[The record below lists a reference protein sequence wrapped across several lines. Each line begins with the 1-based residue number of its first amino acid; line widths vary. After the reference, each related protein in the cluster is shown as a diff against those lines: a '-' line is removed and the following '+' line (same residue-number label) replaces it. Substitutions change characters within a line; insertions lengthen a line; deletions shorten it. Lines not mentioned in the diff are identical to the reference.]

1 MATTLPPL
9 AVLGGARTPFAKAF
23 GALAKVPAD
32 QLGRI
37 AVERVLSRT
46 AIRPAEVGEVI
57 FGNIA
62 GPPDA
67 ANISRVI
74 ALRSGVPMDRP
85 AHTVSRNC
93 ASGIDAVVAAWHAL
107 SEGRT
112 DLVVAGGTESMTNIP
127 FLWNDRAK
135 DWFVEFSRAGFG
147 RKLALLGRLR
157 PRMLKPVIALE
168 KGLTDPTCGLNMG
181 ETAEVLA
188 KEFGITRDEQD
199 RFALTSHERAVAAW
213 RRGFYA
219 DEVVPV
225 PAELTGGAALDRDT
239 GPRPNQSLEALAK
252 LKPIFDK
259 AHGTVTAGN
268 SCPITDGAAAMVVT
282 LADRAAGREPLGY
295 IRDYAVAGCDPRRMG
310 LAPVFAIN
318 KLLRKTGLR
327 LADFELVEIN
337 EAFAAQVL
345 ACRKALAS
353 DEFARKELG
362 TERAVGELDPDRLNV
377 SGGAIALGHP
387 VGSSGARLIITLLRS
402 LRDRGLRRGLATLC
416 AEGGQ
421 GAAVWVETTLS

>member
-1 MATTLPPL
+1 
-9 AVLGGARTPFAKAF
+9 
-23 GALAKVPAD
+23 
-32 QLGRI
+32 
-37 AVERVLSRT
+37 
-46 AIRPAEVGEVI
+46 
-57 FGNIA
+57 
-62 GPPDA
+62 
-67 ANISRVI
+67 
-74 ALRSGVPMDRP
+74 
-85 AHTVSRNC
+85 
-93 ASGIDAVVAAWHAL
+93 
-107 SEGRT
+107 
-112 DLVVAGGTESMTNIP
+112 
-127 FLWNDRAK
+127 
-135 DWFVEFSRAGFG
+135 
-147 RKLALLGRLR
+147 
-157 PRMLKPVIALE
+157 MLKPVIALE

-188 KEFGITRDEQD
+188 KEFGIGRDEQD
-199 RFALTSHERAVAAW
+199 RFALTSHQRAVAAW
-213 RRGFYA
+213 KRGFFA

-225 PAELTGGAALDRDT
+225 PAELTGGQAVDRDT

-259 AHGTVTAGN
+259 ANGTVTAGN

-282 LADRAAGREPLGY
+282 LADRAAGRQPLGY

-310 LAPVFAIN
+310 LAPVFATH

-353 DEFARKELG
+353 DEFARRELG
-362 TERAVGELDPDRLNV
+362 AEKAVGELDSERLNV
-377 SGGAIALGHP
+377 NGGAIALGHP
-387 VGSSGARLIITLLRS
+387 VGSSGARLIITLLRG

-421 GAAVWVETTLS
+421 GAAVWVETNAGSTG

>member
-1 MATTLPPL
+1 MATPLPPL
-9 AVLGGARTPFAKAF
+9 AVLAGVRTPFAKAY
-23 GALAKVPAD
+23 GSLSKVPAD
-32 QLGRI
+32 QLGRV
-37 AVERVLSRT
+37 AVEAVLPR
-46 AIRPAEVGEVI
+46 AGIRPADVGEVI

-74 ALRSGVPMDRP
+74 ALRSGIPMDRA

-93 ASGIDAVVAAWHAL
+93 ASGIDAVVSGWHAL
-107 SEGRT
+107 TEGRT

-127 FLWNDRAK
+127 FLWNERAK

-157 PRMLKPVIALE
+157 PRMFKPDVALE

-181 ETAEVLA
+181 QTAEVLA
-188 KEFGITRDEQD
+188 REFGITRDEQD
-199 RFALTSHERAVAAW
+199 RFALASHQRAVAAW
-213 RRGFYA
+213 KRGFFA

-225 PAELTGGAALDRDT
+225 PAEMTGGAAVDRDT

-259 AHGTVTAGN
+259 ANGTVTPGN
-268 SCPITDGAAAMVVT
+268 SCPITDGAAAMVLT
-282 LADRAAGREPLGY
+282 LADRAAGREVRGY
-295 IRDYAVAGCDPRRMG
+295 VRGYALAGCDPRRMG
-310 LAPVFAIN
+310 LAPVFAIH
-318 KLLRKTGLR
+318 KLLGKTGLR

-345 ACRKALAS
+345 ACKKALAS

-362 TERAVGELDPDRLNV
+362 ADRAVGELDPDRLNV
-377 SGGAIALGHP
+377 NGGAIALGHP
-387 VGSSGARLIITLLRS
+387 VGTSGARLVITLLRA
-402 LRDRGLRRGLATLC
+402 LRERSLRRGLAALC

-421 GAAVWVETTLS
+421 GAAVWVETAL